1 MEEKQKIIY
10 SNLKRLDS
18 MTDEDIDYSDSPSAD
33 EEFWKNAKLIL
44 PKNKTPITIR
54 LDDDILEFFK
64 SQGKGYQTTINA
76 VLKSYVAAQ
85 KGQ

>member
-1 MEEKQKIIY
+1 MEERKKIIY
-10 SNLKRLDS
+10 SDLKRLDS
-18 MTDEDIDYSDSPSAD
+18 MTDDDIDYSDNPLAD

-54 LDDDILEFFK
+54 LDNETLEFFK
-64 SQGKGYQTTINA
+64 SQGKGYQTMINA